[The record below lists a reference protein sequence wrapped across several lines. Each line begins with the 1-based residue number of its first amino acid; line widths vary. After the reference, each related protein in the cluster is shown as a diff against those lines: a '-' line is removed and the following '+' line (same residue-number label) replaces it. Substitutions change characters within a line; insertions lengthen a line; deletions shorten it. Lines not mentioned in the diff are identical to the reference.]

1 MHGGCRQTREGSGIL
16 SRGFVSWSGLV
27 FADGLLQALD
37 LDAERKF
44 HKSKDHGV
52 ISRAERNRNLQPGG

>member
-1 MHGGCRQTREGSGIL
+1 MEAADRPVKGVAYSAEVL
-16 SRGFVSWSGLV
+16 SWSGLV
-27 FADGLLQALD
+27 FANGLLQALD